1 MKFKNYVNRYTK
13 DNRIF
18 SKEEISNMSVRD
30 AYGNKKAIISQNRKI
45 GVPSESELRNS
56 SNVIWVN
63 PYRRDDGTEVKG
75 YWRSKTGSISGG
87 IVGDTPQVIMDGP
100 NRQKDIDDILNG
112 KKKPEDVQD
121 VEGGDDEEITPVS
134 ATVDLVVAL
143 AQIFLKDTQWGEIV
157 EIMAPVLKNIGE
169 KLFGDEDFELDVQ
182 DQTSSEPETP
192 AAEPTDSASQSSDP
206 QETLTG
212 GASEVGDSG
221 SDEEMDEYE
230 SDEPVVDVS
239 TPEKVQELMF
249 PKEIAGVKRGKEMS
263 FEEVARKGVNPTYE
277 KYIES
282 SPGDGNCHSCTLAY
296 ELCRRGYSVNAAS
309 VFENETAKKLS
320 HNAFDLWIDPRNG
333 RRCDWQEIDIE
344 NETSFNYLEKNI
356 KQGERYELGMYPQ
369 LIEDDFDTAD
379 GHVVSVERGSD
390 DQLRIY
396 DPQRREY
403 YIGNEQVKLYLYS
416 WIDAPEAVKG
426 IYPKLLRVDDKII
439 NPEYYRTVF

>member
-1 MKFKNYVNRYTK
+1 MKFKNYINSHTG
-13 DNRIF
+13 DNRIY
-18 SKEEISNMSVRD
+18 SLNDITQMPLGDVLKNKEELL
-30 AYGNKKAIISQNRKI
+30 SQYRVL
-45 GVPSESELRNS
+45 GVPTESELQNS
-56 SNVIWVN
+56 DNVV
-63 PYRRDDGTEVKG
+63 YVKAYTREDGTGVRAH
-75 YWRSKTGSISGG
+75 WRSKPDG
-87 IVGDTPQVIMDGP
+87 IE
-100 NRQKDIDDILNG
+100 NNNLSSR
-112 KKKPEDVQD
+112 
-121 VEGGDDEEITPVS
+121 
-134 ATVDLVVAL
+134 
-143 AQIFLKDTQWGEIV
+143 
-157 EIMAPVLKNIGE
+157 KNSY
-169 KLFGDEDFELDVQ
+169 D
-182 DQTSSEPETP
+182 TSSGTP
-192 AAEPTDSASQSSDP
+192 
-206 QETLTG
+206 TG
-212 GASEVGDSG
+212 GASEIEDTDDIDYLDYTV
-221 SDEEMDEYE
+221 
-230 SDEPVVDVS
+230 DEPVVDVS
-239 TPEKVQELMF
+239 TPEKVQKLMY
-249 PKEIAGVKRGKEMS
+249 PDEIAGVKRGEEMS

-277 KYIES
+277 KYIEK
-282 SPGDGNCHSCTLAY
+282 GLDDGNCHCCTLAY

-369 LIEDDFDTAD
+369 LIEDDFDTVD